1 MNIQQTVTLWINQ
14 LRTGDEA
21 AAQQLWAR
29 YFERMVRLAHQ
40 RLGEAKHGL
49 ADEEDVALSAFNS
62 FCLGVKQ
69 GRFPQLMDRDGLWPL
84 LVAITAHK
92 SVDLIRHENRQKRG
106 GAGSPNAEAP
116 KRPEVVSLSEILSR
130 EPNPE
135 FAGEMAE
142 LFDQL
147 FHKLDRAEDPDL
159 KLIALRRMQG
169 DSASE
174 IAADLG
180 CVKRTIERK
189 VAIIRRLWEQE
200 AE

>member
-1 MNIQQTVTLWINQ
+1 MDIQQTVTLWIDQ
-14 LRTGDEA
+14 LRAGDEA
-21 AAQQLWAR
+21 AAQQLWSR
-29 YFERMVRLAHQ
+29 YFDRMVQLAQQ
-40 RLGEAKHGL
+40 RLGEVKHGL
-49 ADEEDVALSAFNS
+49 ADEEDVALSAFKS
-62 FCLGVKQ
+62 FCLGMQK
-69 GRFPQLMDRDGLWPL
+69 GRYPQLLDRDGLWPL

-106 GAGSPNAEAP
+106 GSGSPQPNAAA
-116 KRPEVVSLSEILSR
+116 RAEVVSLGEILSR

-147 FHKLDRAEDPDL
+147 LQKLDQADDPEL

-169 DSASE
+169 DSAAE
-174 IAADLG
+174 IAEDLG
-180 CVKRTIERK
+180 CVTRTIERK